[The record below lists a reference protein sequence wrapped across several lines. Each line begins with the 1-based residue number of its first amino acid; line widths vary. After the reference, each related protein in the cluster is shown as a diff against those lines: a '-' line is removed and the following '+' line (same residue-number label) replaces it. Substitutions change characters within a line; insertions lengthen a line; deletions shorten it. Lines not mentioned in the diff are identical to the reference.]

1 MAQNV
6 RGRGI
11 PDHGT
16 IKTPSDRRR
25 SRTLARAKRHT
36 KPQGRRYARRLF
48 THAAVAIAL
57 LAVTVGVAR
66 FTVAAPASGF
76 AASLKVSA
84 FSLPGLAASLPGPSV
99 AVTTAVAG
107 AAAVEVTVVPATEE
121 PALVTSSA
129 PNATTPE
136 AGAQVSQAVV
146 EGTAQPAASGAVVR
160 ASRTQEPILK
170 YYQYQVQP
178 GDTVNMIAERSGI
191 DPKYIVWNNIDI
203 ISNEHILT
211 VGDILQI
218 PAVEGILHPVR
229 IGDTLS
235 GIASLYEAKVADIIA
250 FPGNGLE
257 HPGDLRE
264 GSIILVPG
272 GKIVERAAPSL
283 APSVPSQVAA
293 PAATP
298 SSSGATVSDWLWP
311 VVNNVTS
318 YFGASHPLGIDIEA
332 PYVPVVAAKSGQVVF
347 VGGDSC
353 CSYGLYVIIRHDG
366 AYESRYAHL
375 SQFSVQLGQWVDAGQ
390 QIGVSGST
398 GRSTGAHLHFEV
410 IENGGVINPLALLP

>member
-1 MAQNV
+1 
-6 RGRGI
+6 
-11 PDHGT
+11 
-16 IKTPSDRRR
+16 
-25 SRTLARAKRHT
+25 
-36 KPQGRRYARRLF
+36 
-48 THAAVAIAL
+48 
-57 LAVTVGVAR
+57 
-66 FTVAAPASGF
+66 
-76 AASLKVSA
+76 
-84 FSLPGLAASLPGPSV
+84 
-99 AVTTAVAG
+99 
-107 AAAVEVTVVPATEE
+107 
-121 PALVTSSA
+121 
-129 PNATTPE
+129 
-136 AGAQVSQAVV
+136 
-146 EGTAQPAASGAVVR
+146 VVR

-178 GDTVNMIAERSGI
+178 GDTVNTIAQRSGI
-191 DPKYIVWNNIDI
+191 DPKYILWNNIDI
-203 ISNEHILT
+203 ISNEHVLT

-218 PAVEGILHPVR
+218 PAVEGILHAVR

-235 GIASLYEAKVADIIA
+235 GIASLYEAKVADVIA

-283 APSVPSQVAA
+283 VPVIPTQVAA
-293 PAATP
+293 AAATP
-298 SSSGATVSDWLWP
+298 SAGSEAAATSDWTWP

-353 CSYGLYVIIRHDG
+353 CSYGLYVIVRHDG
-366 AYESRYAHL
+366 SYESRYAHL

-398 GRSTGAHLHFEV
+398 GRSTGAHLHFE
-410 IENGGVINPLALLP
+410 IMQNGGVINPLAMLP